1 MKICSIR
8 IKGYQQFD
16 DLYLDFTNPETGEP
30 VDKVC
35 FIGRNGTGKSTLLR
49 IILDSFNS
57 NSQLNQ
63 NFKALS
69 IKLINKDYSLIF
81 INFKIPGLHN
91 SRGETIRGCVFNP
104 STEDEKALN
113 NYFSSYNKLL
123 GSGAFITFAKKPY
136 LLKSLISN
144 EKILLQINS
153 TDILIYSP
161 SESTTNNYLNIED
174 VPLTSLDDALQ
185 FFREFPYNH
194 EVSDQTI
201 SLFWKQLIYLI
212 KKRENEREEYE
223 NLPENLN
230 KTKKQ
235 LIEEFDEQNPKILK
249 KLAEL
254 WNKILDKAGLE
265 FDYESASNPIQLND
279 NLKAYIKLKSTGE
292 KINYNQLSTGIRNFI
307 FRIGH
312 IYSLYFN
319 REIKK
324 GFLLVDEP
332 ENSLFP
338 DFLYEL
344 IDIYQEITTDKNG
357 ERNTQMFFATHNPI
371 IAAQFEPYERILLEW
386 DENGHV
392 QAFKGKAPVGDDP
405 NDVLRQDFRLDHL
418 MGKKGQEVWQEYLDL
433 KKQLRHTKNGKD
445 KDELISKIS
454 KMGQLYNFED

>member
-8 IKGYQQFD
+8 IKGFQQFD

-30 VDKVC
+30 VDKIC
-35 FIGRNGTGKSTLLR
+35 FIGRNGTGKSTILS
-49 IILDSFNS
+49 IILNILYHHIINAPNKYNNILAKFKCGETFFYLYANEW
-57 NSQLNQ
+57 LNQ
-63 NFKALS
+63 NFLLS
-69 IKLINKDYSLIF
+69 IDVDKSTNWFNKISFLTSQENIIHQLRPYILNEREINEFWKDMIFSSENHDLLAYAAAESSTNQYLQIDDVPETNVNNALQLFKNFPYYHFVSNDQIIAFWTQLIF
-81 INFKIPGLHN
+81 
-91 SRGETIRGCVFNP
+91 
-104 STEDEKALN
+104 
-113 NYFSSYNKLL
+113 LL
-123 GSGAFITFAKKPY
+123 
-136 LLKSLISN
+136 
-144 EKILLQINS
+144 
-153 TDILIYSP
+153 
-161 SESTTNNYLNIED
+161 
-174 VPLTSLDDALQ
+174 
-185 FFREFPYNH
+185 
-194 EVSDQTI
+194 
-201 SLFWKQLIYLI
+201 
-212 KKRENEREEYE
+212 KKRENEREQFE
-223 NLPENLN
+223 NMVGNLN

-235 LIEEFDEQNPKILK
+235 LIEEFDDQNPKILK
-249 KLAEL
+249 KLADL

-386 DENGHV
+386 DDKGHV
-392 QAFKGKAPVGDDP
+392 QAFKGKAPAGDDP
-405 NDVLRQDFRLDHL
+405 NDVLRQDFRIDHL

-454 KMGQLYNFED
+454 KIGQLYNFED